1 MKLSEKELQE
11 LKHLLKN
18 TNLNGYPNLLDLN
31 KKMSSTYKVEL
42 FIDGSADL
50 QSKTAGIGGVIFVNQ
65 EKFKF
70 FSEYLHDSPNNEAE
84 YES

>member
-1 MKLSEKELQE
+1 MKILVTGSAGFIGFSFCKY
-11 LKHLLKN
+11 LLE
-18 TNLNGYPNLLDLN
+18 N
-31 KKMSSTYKVEL
+31 KKISSKNKVEL

-70 FSEYLHDSPNNEAE
+70 LRQT
-84 YES
+84 